1 MILRGLRVFCRDVF
15 TRIRGHFAG
24 MSSVSLRGHF
34 AGSLPHSW
42 IQLVGGLPSIAPAVP
57 HLLRLLHLRSSYDM
71 FISSH
76 LHVSHAVHVPL
87 VTTDVERTHTA
98 AGGRISLSEIPGQGP
113 AIVCTC
119 IPRLPARTGSTSTS
133 SSSSSRSRSAT

>member
-1 MILRGLRVFCRDVF
+1 MILRGLRAFCRDVF

-34 AGSLPHSW
+34 AGSLLHSW

-98 AGGRISLSEIPGQGP
+98 AGGRISLSEIPGRGP
-113 AIVCTC
+113 RDSVHMHTA
-119 IPRLPARTGSTSTS
+119 PAGAHRLDKYVELIKLSI
-133 SSSSSRSRSAT
+133 

>member
-1 MILRGLRVFCRDVF
+1 
-15 TRIRGHFAG
+15 

-42 IQLVGGLPSIAPAVP
+42 IQLVGGLPSIAPTVP
-57 HLLRLLHLRSSYDM
+57 HLLRLLRLRSSYDM

-98 AGGRISLSEIPGQGP
+98 AGQGP
-113 AIVCTC
+113 RDSVHMHTA
-119 IPRLPARTGSTSTS
+119 PAGAHRLDKYVELIKLSI
-133 SSSSSRSRSAT
+133 